1 MSDFAVVSSKCPVI
15 GVGAAANGGLSSVTC
30 LGIGV
35 CPVDTLARAFSLPVA
50 RTFASLFNL
59 S

>member
-35 CPVDTLARAFSLPVA
+35 CPVDTLVRAFSLPVPMDLCLA
-50 RTFASLFNL
+50 A
-59 S
+59 